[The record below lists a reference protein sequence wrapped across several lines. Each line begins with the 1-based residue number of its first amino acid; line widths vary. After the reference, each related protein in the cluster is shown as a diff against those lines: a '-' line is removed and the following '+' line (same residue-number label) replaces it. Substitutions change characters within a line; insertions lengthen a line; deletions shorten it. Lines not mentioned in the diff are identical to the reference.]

1 MSGSNVQTV
10 TARSL
15 VHYLL
20 SHPVQSSVT
29 CCFLLLIYYVLHS
42 IVTALRPGLRSIP
55 GPTFAR
61 FSPLYRP
68 WKLAGG
74 DAPNVYRVLHERY
87 GKIVRTGPNTV
98 DISDPTAVSLI
109 YGINSKFL
117 KSAFY
122 DTFSP
127 FHEETVMASM
137 FSVRDTSQHQA
148 LRRPVAQKFS
158 MSSIRAMEPFADE
171 CTDIFLNAMKS
182 LEGQSVDLGS
192 WLQWYAFDVIGAI
205 TFQRRFGFM
214 EKREDVLGM
223 IRSIDSALR
232 YAALAGQVPAV
243 HGWLMG
249 NRWVSRFLAA
259 QPFVDIPDPLRT
271 IVKYTQE
278 CIDEYDRQP
287 VAEHGDRP
295 DFLSWLRGEAA
306 KGKPMSHRD
315 LINHLSNNLLAGS
328 DTTAISLRAI
338 VYFLV
343 KNPSVYQKLQSEIDA
358 ADQAGKLSHYVTYA
372 ECLELPYLQAVM
384 KEAMRCHPGVS
395 YPLERVVPAAGVE
408 LCGVHLEAGTIVGV
422 NPAVMHL
429 DQSVFGDDAAKF
441 RPERW
446 MDSDLERVKTM
457 DRHLMT
463 FGYGSRTCIGKN
475 ISIMEMGKL
484 IPQLVRHFDIEWASD
499 CPEWRVETFWFAKQY
514 GLICRLISR
523 TNNGKKI

>member
-1 MSGSNVQTV
+1 MSQSNVQTV
-10 TARSL
+10 STGSHI
-15 VHYLL
+15 HYLL
-20 SHPVQSSVT
+20 SHPVQGSVA
-29 CCFLLLIYYVLHS
+29 CCFLLFICYVLHS
-42 IVTALRPGLRSIP
+42 IVKAFRPGLRSIP
-55 GPTFAR
+55 GPTLAR
-61 FSPLYRP
+61 FSSLYRP

-98 DISDPTAVSLI
+98 DISDPAAVSLI

-232 YAALAGQVPAV
+232 YAALAGQIPTV

-259 QPFVDIPDPLRT
+259 QPFVDIPDPLRM

-287 VAEHGDRP
+287 VGEHGDRP

-306 KGKPMSHRD
+306 KGKPMAHRD

-395 YPLERVVPAAGVE
+395 YPLERVVPVAGVE
-408 LCGVHLEAGTIVGV
+408 LCGVHLKAGTIVSV

-429 DQSVFGDDAAKF
+429 DQSIFGDDAAKF

-446 MDSDLERVKTM
+446 TDSNLERVKIM

-499 CPEWRVETFWFAKQY
+499 CPEWRVETFWFAKQD
-514 GLICRLISR
+514 GLICRLTSR
-523 TNNGKKI
+523 TNGKKI